1 MRFRNFRNSQGIYSS
16 FTFGSLEK
24 YFNLK
29 HYFSMAVIIKQDLET
44 VPKGPFDGR
53 LDPLSLLLLTGLD
66 DIFPIIFMYLIA
78 QFSK

>member
-1 MRFRNFRNSQGIYSS
+1 
-16 FTFGSLEK
+16 
-24 YFNLK
+24 
-29 HYFSMAVIIKQDLET
+29 MAVIIKQDLET